1 MEMDIVT
8 IQSHLN
14 TTIQSWSRLQN
25 ILKDGEVE
33 IDGKKLDIP
42 SVIAVAWF
50 VNQNFFKRPCF
61 GLMVIVIIAYRRLLM
76 TRVSLKKS
84 MPAYGF

>member
-1 MEMDIVT
+1 MDIVT

-42 SVIAVAWF
+42 SVVAVAWF
-50 VNQNFFKRPCF
+50 VNQTF
-61 GLMVIVIIAYRRLLM
+61 
-76 TRVSLKKS
+76 
-84 MPAYGF
+84 